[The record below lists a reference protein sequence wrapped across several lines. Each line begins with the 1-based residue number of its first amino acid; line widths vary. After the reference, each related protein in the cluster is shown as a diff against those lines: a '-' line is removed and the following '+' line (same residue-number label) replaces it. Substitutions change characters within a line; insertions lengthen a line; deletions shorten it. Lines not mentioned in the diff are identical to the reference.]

1 MRKLTYLAIIEEGES
16 SYGAY
21 FPDLP
26 GCGTS
31 GDTIEEVC
39 ANAKE
44 ALELHIYGMEK
55 DNDKLPSPSR
65 KLKTNDEMVTPI
77 TIFPDLVK
85 HEMENRRVKTNV
97 TIPLWLK
104 ERAEAEGINYSR
116 ILEMA
121 LLEML
126 SIKKRNHKMLK

>member
-1 MRKLTYLAIIEEGES
+1 MRKLTYLAIIEEGET

-39 ANAKE
+39 INAKE

-55 DNDKLPSPSR
+55 DHDELPMPSSKLES
-65 KLKTNDEMVTPI
+65 NGEMVTPI
-77 TIFPDLVK
+77 TIFPDIVK

-104 ERAEAEGINYSR
+104 EKAEAEGVNYSR
-116 ILEMA
+116 
-121 LLEML
+121 LLEFALYDVL
-126 SIKKRNHKMLK
+126 SVEKK